1 MSYRSILVN
10 LDIDGPVTPLIKL
23 AADLARRFD
32 ARLIG
37 CSGADI
43 VPPFITTE
51 GMMLDGE
58 LIERQRTDIEARL
71 IQLQQKF
78 TDAAGTGVDV
88 EWHGDLMEPSRLVI
102 GLARMADLIVS
113 GSPEG
118 AKVGN
123 LHRSMDLGNLLL
135 HAGRPVLLA
144 AASAEHL
151 LAKNVLVAW
160 KDSREARR
168 AVVDAIPLLSG
179 ASEVV
184 VATVDRDATRQAKQ
198 SVADVTVFL
207 GRHGIRARAEV
218 VSEKGDA
225 AVLKALAGSMHADLI
240 VAGAYGHSRL
250 RELVFGGVTRSLLD
264 EIGVNRLM
272 SC

>member
-1 MSYRSILVN
+1 MPGGRCCW
-10 LDIDGPVTPLIKL
+10 
-23 AADLARRFD
+23 RRP
-32 ARLIG
+32 APNI
-37 CSGADI
+37 C
-43 VPPFITTE
+43 
-51 GMMLDGE
+51 
-58 LIERQRTDIEARL
+58 
-71 IQLQQKF
+71 
-78 TDAAGTGVDV
+78 
-88 EWHGDLMEPSRLVI
+88 
-102 GLARMADLIVS
+102 
-113 GSPEG
+113 
-118 AKVGN
+118 
-123 LHRSMDLGNLLL
+123 
-135 HAGRPVLLA
+135 
-144 AASAEHL
+144 

-198 SVADVTVFL
+198 SVADVAVFL
-207 GRHGIRARAEV
+207 RRHGIRARAEV

-225 AVLKALAGSMHADLI
+225 AALKSLAGSMHADLI

-272 SC
+272 SS